1 METKIKYN
9 TKDMD
14 NNNDGLPTWISV
26 NDRLP
31 HKDGKSSIFVLVYDT
46 YNEIIV
52 RPYNEYHNCW
62 YDEDAD
68 DYYCDA
74 VGGKITHWMP
84 LPESP
89 K

>member
-14 NNNDGLPTWISV
+14 NAYNWISV

-31 HKDGKSSIFVLVYDT
+31 NDGNSSIFVLVYDT

-62 YDEDAD
+62 DDEDTD